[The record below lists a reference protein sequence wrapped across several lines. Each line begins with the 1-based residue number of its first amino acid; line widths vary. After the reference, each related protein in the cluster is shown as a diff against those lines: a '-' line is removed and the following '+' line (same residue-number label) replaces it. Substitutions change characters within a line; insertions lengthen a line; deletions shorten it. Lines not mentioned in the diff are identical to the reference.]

1 MLADKRKKFLI
12 SLKLLGKSA
21 PFHTKILIQ
30 IRALFG
36 IRVLDLELGTIKCLI
51 NVGTQISVHPDLIPE
66 NL

>member
-36 IRVLDLELGTIKCLI
+36 IRVLDLKLGSHIRRTAYTK
-51 NVGTQISVHPDLIPE
+51 IPII
-66 NL
+66 